1 MGDPWGAL
9 SRGIKKQKAVN
20 LATAKAEETAE
31 KDAKAEE
38 KQIASGLKNKLKA
51 YKTRAASYVSDDGS
65 PLKLWQ
71 ESVKNSVDELEMYI
85 ANPSLLPANQNIDI
99 DEWMLTAEEDFKTL
113 LKNNGGSIEAAGKA
127 PIQSVDE
134 LFKQENLKAEKSE
147 LKDYKENIWDNLDD
161 EEKTIVSRQTTT
173 GKKIIEKGIYKDY
186 NTYVRAIREQFETE
200 DKMLTENPGI
210 KGELARIKTLLN
222 RYDASILWGRFK
234 HQNKTGGTIV
244 AFLKE
249 SMGTTPIVIMDKE
262 AEIEYAKL
270 NEEYTNL
277 IFDVTGFKTHWNPL
291 PMDFQPVVGA
301 TGQDQSYMAFPS
313 SDTEVVNW
321 TTTQIKDRNELIEY
335 AAAGHI
341 SKDIENMTG
350 LDINQFN
357 TAIDSI
363 LANPESYHSSF
374 IHGLETLNET
384 IDYIIEQTDIDL
396 DELTYQKR
404 KFLTGSPI
412 PKTKTVADEY
422 PGAAQIEPYLGN

>member
-38 KQIASGLKNKLKA
+38 KQIASDLKNKLKA
-51 YKTRAASYVSDDGS
+51 YKTRATSYVSDDGS

-134 LFKQENLKAEKSE
+134 LFKQENLKAEKNE
-147 LKDYKENIWDNLDD
+147 LKNYKENIWDNLDD

-173 GKKIIEKGIYKDY
+173 GKEIIEKGIYKDY

-200 DKMLTENPGI
+200 DKMLTENPAVSR
-210 KGELARIKTLLN
+210 ELKRITGLLKK
-222 RYDASILWGRFK
+222 YDSAILWGRFK
-234 HQNKTGGTIV
+234 SQNPDTAEYK
-244 AFLKE
+244 AFVKE
-249 SMGTTPIVIMDKE
+249 EFGVSPILAITPE
-262 AEIEYAKL
+262 AEVEYNML
-270 NEEYTNL
+270 LGEYNNL
-277 IFDVTGFKTHWNPL
+277 IKTYTGFDTQWNPIPL
-291 PMDFQPVVGA
+291 QFKLVPG
-301 TGQDQSYMAFPS
+301 TGPTGDSYQAFS
-313 SDTEVVNW
+313 SGDPEVVNW

-396 DELTYQKR
+396 DKLTYQKR
-404 KFLTGSPI
+404 KFLTDSPM